1 MEPISMWDVLKW
13 GWSVV
18 IPHNWYLHRKID
30 KLQDEHVKREEFNN
44 TVDSMRREIRE
55 GNQQISQR
63 LDSLLNTMIKSK

>member
-55 GNQQISQR
+55 GNQQITQR
-63 LDSLLNTMIKSK
+63 LDSLLNTMIKNK

>member
-55 GNQQISQR
+55 GNQQITQR